1 MKKQNESTAAL
12 CHMVVTVT
20 PDLAM
25 QITLNGYN
33 KFIVKNLKQKTM
45 MRDASIKRNST
56 TSVTPVY
63 AWRKSIVYSCE

>member
-1 MKKQNESTAAL
+1 
-12 CHMVVTVT
+12 MVVTVT

-25 QITLNGYN
+25 QITLNGYK
-33 KFIVKNLKQKTM
+33 KFIIKILKQKTM